1 MTVLRLGWLEA
12 GAKKPKAAS
21 MADEEGVTEKVAVKP
36 WGGETGK
43 LTRLAFEVGGVL
55 THPA

>member
-1 MTVLRLGWLEA
+1 LIRLLRVDWLEDA

-36 WGGETGK
+36 VVADEGK
-43 LTRLAFEVGGVL
+43 LTR
-55 THPA
+55 